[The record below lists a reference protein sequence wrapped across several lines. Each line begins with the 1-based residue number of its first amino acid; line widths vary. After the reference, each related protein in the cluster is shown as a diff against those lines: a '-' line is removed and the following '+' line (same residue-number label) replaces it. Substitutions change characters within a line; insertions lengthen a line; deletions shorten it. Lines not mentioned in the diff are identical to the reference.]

1 LDCKATPEVGQ
12 KNSPSHASGIRG
24 ATWGT
29 TAKPTPTARDLA
41 AALPAV
47 GLRPGTPAHLAAR
60 AECIDR
66 QLCGA
71 LRCPGCRRRG
81 LSYLPFTD
89 GRRYLVLAVCR
100 CGAAV
105 EV

>member
-1 LDCKATPEVGQ
+1 MPGVGQ
-12 KNSPSHASGIRG
+12 KDFPSHAGIRR

-41 AALPAV
+41 GALPAV

-66 QLCGA
+66 
-71 LRCPGCRRRG
+71 
-81 LSYLPFTD
+81 
-89 GRRYLVLAVCR
+89 
-100 CGAAV
+100 
-105 EV
+105 